1 MNMNMKLMLPSWSF
15 ATNIMQYNPHF
26 RKDAKMWNNIPENH
40 WQHFYFFMKKF
51 CFHRN
56 AKVTDNGTHANVTFM
71 DLGAS
76 GNDLATCDSHEPP
89 IFSLKGP

>member
-1 MNMNMKLMLPSWSF
+1 MLRCEIIYQKIIG
-15 ATNIMQYNPHF
+15 N
-26 RKDAKMWNNIPENH
+26 
-40 WQHFYFFMKKF
+40 HFYFFMKKF

-71 DLGAS
+71 NLGAS

>member
-1 MNMNMKLMLPSWSF
+1 
-15 ATNIMQYNPHF
+15 
-26 RKDAKMWNNIPENH
+26 
-40 WQHFYFFMKKF
+40 MKKF

-71 DLGAS
+71 NLGAS

-89 IFSLKGP
+89 IFKRTYRKL